1 MLRAATTTKKQPGS
15 LQCIISLQHLD
26 GLTLRAYA
34 FLLMLPPRNLHTHTH
49 YMLVVGVTRDS
60 LSLSSLCYC
69 SFASAAAKACAR
81 ALRAGCLG
89 GNVISFCSA
98 CGFFFCFSCVYV
110 SVSAGG
116 INANLIHH
124 PSPRWLWCATKL
136 WRCDLLLQGCKPS
149 VFFVRCLCVCVC
161 VGKTH

>member
-1 MLRAATTTKKQPGS
+1 
-15 LQCIISLQHLD
+15 
-26 GLTLRAYA
+26 
-34 FLLMLPPRNLHTHTH
+34 
-49 YMLVVGVTRDS
+49 MLVVGVTRDS

-69 SFASAAAKACAR
+69 SFASAAAKARAR
-81 ALRAGCLG
+81 AHSGLAAWEEMLFPS
-89 GNVISFCSA
+89 VPLV
-98 CGFFFCFSCVYV
+98 GFFCLSYMYV

-161 VGKTH
+161 RENSLSISLKEENGTKSLGKGVPMIRLKMARCIF